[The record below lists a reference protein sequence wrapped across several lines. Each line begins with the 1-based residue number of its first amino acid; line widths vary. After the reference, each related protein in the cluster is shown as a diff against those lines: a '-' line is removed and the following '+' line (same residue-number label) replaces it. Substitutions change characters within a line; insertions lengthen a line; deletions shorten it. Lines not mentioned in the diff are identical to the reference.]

1 MKQYSALIENFK
13 PNFAKYSQQI
23 FELGQLQIIRKTFL
37 RHINFITK
45 MESPLYYSTIE
56 NLNYGLF
63 TNLEKLKL
71 IAKEIK
77 EEEVTAET

>member
-1 MKQYSALIENFK
+1 
-13 PNFAKYSQQI
+13 
-23 FELGQLQIIRKTFL
+23 
-37 RHINFITK
+37 

-77 EEEVTAET
+77 EEEVTAETRE